1 MGKGG
6 GVVVARLRRV
16 EEIWRQVEGGGW
28 GTGRW
33 RRGMELKREVES
45 GCWSLVEEVS
55 ETLLANQ
62 N

>member
-1 MGKGG
+1 M
-6 GVVVARLRRV
+6 VVARLRRV